1 MCMMF
6 TTQMVLM
13 ESRRYVLKFFVL
25 SAFASGIVKCLFL
38 GLR

>member
-13 ESRRYVLKFFVL
+13 ESRRYVLKFVVV
-25 SAFASGIVKCLFL
+25 SAFASEIVMLVF
-38 GLR
+38 